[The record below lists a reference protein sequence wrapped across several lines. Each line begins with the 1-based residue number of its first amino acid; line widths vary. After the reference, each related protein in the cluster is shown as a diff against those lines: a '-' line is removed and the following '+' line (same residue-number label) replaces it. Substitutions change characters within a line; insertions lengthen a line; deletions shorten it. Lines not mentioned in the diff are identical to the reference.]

1 MTAHQTI
8 KAQNGAARQETLSG
22 AEMVVL
28 RLRPS
33 APLASPRLNGRPIT
47 LSTQAGEWSAL
58 TYHAP
63 DPNGVTLSFTTRGPG
78 KVEIAALEYHDGW
91 PQAAKAPPAKP
102 ADLMAI
108 GMSDKTAVLVKGGMS
123 W

>member
-1 MTAHQTI
+1 
-8 KAQNGAARQETLSG
+8 
-22 AEMVVL
+22 MVSI

-33 APLASPRLNGRPIT
+33 AALASPRLNGRPIT
-47 LSTQAGEWSAL
+47 LKTEAGQWSAL

-63 DPNGVTLSFTTRGPG
+63 DPNGVTLSFTTQGAG
-78 KVEIAALEYHDGW
+78 KVEVAVLEYHDGW

-102 ADLMAI
+102 AELMAI
-108 GMSDKTAVLVKGGMS
+108 GMSDKTAVMVKGGMS